1 MMRPKLLLMAIAL
14 VITQTG
20 CMWRPLPWA
29 GAVAIPDPFGM
40 PYPRLPALSPDGK
53 HVAILG
59 SLEWDDNRGHIA
71 IWDIENQ
78 QGWSVIDR
86 EKDSEFFFE
95 LDWDSSSTQLLYDG
109 AGGLVFHTPATG
121 DATFVSVPESGSTLA
136 IFGPGEGQY
145 TRYILVPKNSDP
157 NMVDRVSIFD
167 LGEGGEDQLF
177 PLDRGRPNAYQ
188 GMDWSPDGT
197 RLLVSFVGD
206 DSKSGSYDIFLYDQT
221 TQEFGP
227 LIASSED
234 ESQPHWSS
242 DGQWFVYLV
251 SDFGETGS
259 ALVFSSADA
268 TCLIR
273 EPVDSLL
280 MDVDWGPGNQLAVV
294 YANQLY
300 LVDIQQA
307 FGFGLDDISNHCSS

>member
-1 MMRPKLLLMAIAL
+1 MRLMQFAIVIAL
-14 VITQTG
+14 GITQTG
-20 CMWRPLPWA
+20 CVWRPLPWA
-29 GAVAIPDPFGM
+29 GAVAVPEPFGL
-40 PYPRLPALSPDGK
+40 PYPRLPALSQNGK
-53 HVAILG
+53 YLAILA
-59 SLEWDDNRGHIA
+59 SLEGDDNRGHVA

-78 QGWSVIDR
+78 QEWSIIDR
-86 EKDSEFFFE
+86 EKDAEFVFE
-95 LDWDSSSTQLLYDG
+95 LDWNASSTQLLYDG
-109 AGGLVFHTPATG
+109 ADGLVFHTPASG
-121 DATFVSVPESGSTLA
+121 DATYVSVPERGSTSA
-136 IFGPGEGQY
+136 IFGPGEDQY

-157 NMVDRVSIFD
+157 DIVDRVSIFD
-167 LGEGGEDQLF
+167 LGDVSEDRLF

-221 TQEFGP
+221 TREFGP
-227 LIASSED
+227 LVASSED

-251 SDFGETGS
+251 SDYGETSS
-259 ALVFSSADA
+259 ALVISSVDA
-268 TCLIR
+268 TCVIR

-294 YANQLY
+294 YANQVY

-307 FGFGLDDISNHCSS
+307 FGFGLDDVANHCSS